1 MARRTIPWFQTELGP
16 FQDLPLALRAL
27 SRDATPLPRLT
38 MKQDHRPADV
48 PMLMR
53 SVPLASAVACL
64 LFNSVALFAQNPD
77 LSRSS
82 LEELMNIKV
91 ITASKY
97 QQSSQSAP
105 SLVTVVTADQI
116 RKYGYRTLADI
127 LRSVGGFYVTYD
139 RNYSYVG
146 TRGFARPGDYNT
158 RILLLVNGHR
168 MNDSIYE
175 LAYVG
180 TEFLLDV
187 DLIDHVEVIRGP
199 SSSLY
204 GTNAFFAVI
213 NVLTKSGAQVNGA
226 ELSTEVGSFDSYKG
240 RVTYGQQFQ
249 SFQVLLSGS
258 YYTSAGQNLFFPE
271 FNTAANNFG
280 VAAHGDDDCS
290 RSLLGQI
297 ETGKLKLFAAYSM
310 REKGIP
316 TAAFGDV
323 FNDPASRTFDGFRS
337 FDVQYQTTLSGD
349 WGLTLHGFHDLYTF
363 NGAYM
368 WADPNM
374 SPPILNVDLARGE
387 WWGGESRLTHQFFDK
402 HKITAGVEFRQNL
415 RQEQQAYDVQPFFM
429 YWNDRRSS
437 LLGAVYAQDEFS
449 LSRKFLLN
457 FGIRHDRYSSFGGT
471 TNPRIALIYHAR
483 EATTLKLLYGSAF
496 RAPNAFE
503 TRPTLPGSNPALHS
517 ETIST
522 AEVVVEQGLTHHLYL
537 AGSGYYNRINNLIS
551 QSTDPVT
558 GRRLY
563 RNLDKVSSKGLE
575 FELSSKW
582 LSGLEGRASYNLQ
595 RTTDRATGQVLT
607 NSPLHLVKLGMILP
621 VVGNKLFASLDS
633 WYMSRR
639 RTLTGASVGGFTVFN
654 ANLLS
659 RNLGRHAELSVGLY
673 NLFDKNY
680 ADPGSEEHVQ
690 DALRQDGR
698 NFRVKL
704 TFRF

>member
-1 MARRTIPWFQTELGP
+1 
-16 FQDLPLALRAL
+16 
-27 SRDATPLPRLT
+27 
-38 MKQDHRPADV
+38 
-48 PMLMR
+48 
-53 SVPLASAVACL
+53 
-64 LFNSVALFAQNPD
+64 
-77 LSRSS
+77 
-82 LEELMNIKV
+82 
-91 ITASKY
+91 
-97 QQSSQSAP
+97 
-105 SLVTVVTADQI
+105 
-116 RKYGYRTLADI
+116 
-127 LRSVGGFYVTYD
+127 
-139 RNYSYVG
+139 
-146 TRGFARPGDYNT
+146 
-158 RILLLVNGHR
+158 
-168 MNDSIYE
+168 
-175 LAYVG
+175 
-180 TEFLLDV
+180 
-187 DLIDHVEVIRGP
+187 
-199 SSSLY
+199 
-204 GTNAFFAVI
+204 
-213 NVLTKSGAQVNGA
+213 
-226 ELSTEVGSFDSYKG
+226 
-240 RVTYGQQFQ
+240 
-249 SFQVLLSGS
+249 
-258 YYTSAGQNLFFPE
+258 
-271 FNTAANNFG
+271 
-280 VAAHGDDDCS
+280 
-290 RSLLGQI
+290 
-297 ETGKLKLFAAYSM
+297 
-310 REKGIP
+310 
-316 TAAFGDV
+316 
-323 FNDPASRTFDGFRS
+323 
-337 FDVQYQTTLSGD
+337 
-349 WGLTLHGFHDLYTF
+349 
-363 NGAYM
+363 
-368 WADPNM
+368 
-374 SPPILNVDLARGE
+374 
-387 WWGGESRLTHQFFDK
+387 
-402 HKITAGVEFRQNL
+402 
-415 RQEQQAYDVQPFFM
+415 
-429 YWNDRRSS
+429 
-437 LLGAVYAQDEFS
+437 
-449 LSRKFLLN
+449 
-457 FGIRHDRYSSFGGT
+457 
-471 TNPRIALIYHAR
+471 LIYHAR

-563 RNLDKVSSKGLE
+563 RNLDKVSSKCLE